1 MDEGFAPGIGEKLSA
16 YVYLLVDP
24 RTGRA
29 FFVGRGRN
37 DRCFRHVQA
46 ARTNDQA
53 ARTNESGDPGELGDP
68 GPAAVTRETAVPGV
82 KVGPGVMAGP
92 GEYVAPE
99 AESKP
104 SPAEPGERTFPVL
117 ERIREIES
125 SGRSVRI
132 DILRYGLSADEARL
146 VEAVA
151 QDALGLRSASGDRGG
166 GTALAAGAAA
176 GTKDKRAGKSSGARR
191 SVPAQ
196 RTEATRLNT
205 LLAKPAKI
213 KRSHRAVLLRLGK
226 SIGPGA
232 SDAQVDE
239 AMRSAWKIGRRWTDP
254 ESRRSPQWAFAVV
267 DDVVR
272 AVFRIDAWKPSDST
286 SGAAD
291 ATPPARG
298 VGPAAWTR
306 PSQQA
311 ASPGQTAGASP
322 GQTAGASPGQTAGAS
337 PGQTAPTRPPA
348 RWTLTGKRDPE
359 LEQKYRGRNVSAY
372 LSSGSQ
378 NPVTY
383 VWCGPHWVNNPV

>member
-1 MDEGFAPGIGEKLSA
+1 MDEGFAPGIGEKLGA

-29 FFVGRGRN
+29 FFAGRGRN

-46 ARTNDQA
+46 ARLAD
-53 ARTNESGDPGELGDP
+53 
-68 GPAAVTRETAVPGV
+68 
-82 KVGPGVMAGP
+82 
-92 GEYVAPE
+92 
-99 AESKP
+99 
-104 SPAEPGERTFPVL
+104 EPGRGERSFPVL
-117 ERIREIES
+117 DRIQEIES

-132 DILRYGLSADEARL
+132 DILRYGLSSDEARL

-151 QDALGLRSASGDRGG
+151 HDALGLRSVSGDRGG
-166 GTALAAGAAA
+166 GTALAAGANKA
-176 GTKDKRAGKSSGARR
+176 KRAGKSSGARRSVPAAGR

-213 KRSHRAVLLRLGK
+213 KRGHRAVLLRLGK
-226 SIGPGA
+226 SIGPGM

-239 AMRSAWKIGRRWTDP
+239 AMRSAWKIGLRWTDP

-267 DDVVR
+267 DDIVR
-272 AVFRIDAWKPSDST
+272 AVFRIDGWKPSDST
-286 SGAAD
+286 SGTAD
-291 ATPPARG
+291 PAPPARD

-306 PSQQA
+306 PSQQVATPGQSAA
-311 ASPGQTAGASP
+311 ASPT
-322 GQTAGASPGQTAGAS
+322 
-337 PGQTAPTRPPA
+337 A
-348 RWTLTGKRDPE
+348 RWTLTGERDPV

-383 VWCGPHWVNNPV
+383 VWCGPHWVNSPV